1 MLEFILFCV
10 GIGCLGI
17 ILNIIEL
24 KAWKMVNTE
33 MEKAHRKTQIL
44 KPCMLLWQK
53 TLFVLDQ
60 WDVDIQS
67 VLQAN
72 FVSVHLYVQT
82 HHNKLN
88 SIPKEDIYSAQ

>member
-1 MLEFILFCV
+1 
-10 GIGCLGI
+10 
-17 ILNIIEL
+17 
-24 KAWKMVNTE
+24 MVNTE

-60 WDVDIQS
+60 WEVDIQS
-67 VLQAN
+67 VLQAD
-72 FVSVHLYVQT
+72 FVSVHFYVQT

-88 SIPKEDIYSAQ
+88 SIPKEDI

>member
-10 GIGCLGI
+10 SIGYLGI

-24 KAWKMVNTE
+24 QAWKMVNTE

-60 WDVDIQS
+60 
-67 VLQAN
+67 
-72 FVSVHLYVQT
+72 
-82 HHNKLN
+82 
-88 SIPKEDIYSAQ
+88 

>member
-1 MLEFILFCV
+1 
-10 GIGCLGI
+10 
-17 ILNIIEL
+17 
-24 KAWKMVNTE
+24 MVNTE

-67 VLQAN
+67 VLQAD

-88 SIPKEDIYSAQ
+88 SIPKEDIVLNSLICYFKCSTAFQQLALMILGLLTMNS